1 MRLFPLRLQHAG
13 NLVFIYAIT
22 FFGTLYFYHPIA
34 TLYYQA
40 RGLDYVEIN
49 SLWAVVVGVM
59 AVSELPSGLIADRIG
74 RKWAIVLALA
84 LQLLGEIVFVV
95 ADGYG
100 LFVLSAAL
108 GGVGFAFSSGC
119 LESLMYD
126 SLKSRNAAHRMQR
139 TMGLNGAMAQLAGIT
154 GALVGGYLA
163 QDLTMDSYLYLI
175 TMTIVSVAMAL
186 AISLFLTE
194 PREMTDIGAPTSLE
208 LLRSGIRLLRENRQ
222 LRRLVVLSI
231 LCNPLSAYLLTFY
244 QPYLLGVGV
253 APGWLGPSLA
263 AAFLLGAACSH
274 FAYRLEA
281 WSGARWALLIATVLP
296 GALYLLMALRVAPW
310 LAAALFVA
318 TFGSA
323 SLQKPIFS
331 DYINRHIE
339 SRNRTTVLSMI
350 SMFSGVYV
358 SLMGLLTGAVAEAS
372 LAATFVLMGVVVVIV
387 SVALRLP
394 VTTHSNRSEPGGSSD

>member
-1 MRLFPLRLQHAG
+1 MRLLPLRLRHAG
-13 NLVFIYAIT
+13 NLILIYAIT

-59 AVSELPSGLIADRIG
+59 AVSEVPTGLMADRIG
-74 RKWAIVLALA
+74 RKWAIVLALL
-84 LQLLGEIVFVV
+84 LQLLGEIVFVG
-95 ADGYG
+95 ADSYG

-139 TMGLNGAMAQLAGIT
+139 TMGLNGAVAQLAGIT

-163 QDLTMDSYLYLI
+163 QDLTMRSYLYLI
-175 TMTIVSVAMAL
+175 AMTIVSVAVAL
-186 AISLFLTE
+186 GISLFLNE
-194 PREMTDIGAPTSLE
+194 PKETTDHAAPTSRE
-208 LLRSGIRLLRENRQ
+208 LLGGGIALLRANRQ

-244 QPYLLGVGV
+244 QPYLLGVGA

-274 FAYRLEA
+274 FAYLLET
-281 WSGARWALLIATVLP
+281 WSGVRWALLVATVLP
-296 GALYLLMALRVAPW
+296 GLLYLLMALPVAPW

-318 TFGSA
+318 TFGTA

-331 DYINRHIE
+331 DYINRHIASE
-339 SRNRTTVLSMI
+339 NRTTVLSMI
-350 SMFSGVYV
+350 SMLSGVYV

-372 LAATFVLMGVVVVIV
+372 LAATFVLTGAVVVIV
-387 SVALRLP
+387 SVVFRVAVARQK
-394 VTTHSNRSEPGGSSD
+394 GD

>member
-1 MRLFPLRLQHAG
+1 MRLLPLRPRHAG

-59 AVSELPSGLIADRIG
+59 AVSEVPTGLIADRIG

-95 ADGYG
+95 ADSYP

-108 GGVGFAFSSGC
+108 GGIGFAFSSGC
-119 LESLMYD
+119 LESMMYD
-126 SLKSRNAAHRMQR
+126 SLKLGNAAHRMQR

-154 GALVGGYLA
+154 GALVGGYLS
-163 QDLTMDSYLYLI
+163 QDLTMNSYVYLI
-175 TMTIVSVAMAL
+175 TMTIASVAIAL
-186 AISLFLTE
+186 AISLFLKE
-194 PREMTDIGAPTSLE
+194 PRRTTDRDAPTALE
-208 LLRSGIRLLRENRQ
+208 LLGSGVQLLRANRQ

-244 QPYLLGVGV
+244 QPYLLGVG
-253 APGWLGPSLA
+253 APPSWLGPSLA

-281 WSGARWALLIATVLP
+281 WSGVRWALLIATVLP
-296 GALYLLMALRVAPW
+296 GLLYLLMALPVAPW

-318 TFGSA
+318 TFGTA

-339 SRNRTTVLSMI
+339 SGNRTTVLSMI

-372 LAATFVLMGVVVVIV
+372 LAATFVLTGAVVVIV
-387 SVALRLP
+387 SVVFRVA
-394 VTTHSNRSEPGGSSD
+394 VAQEEGG